1 MTASNHH
8 TYAYLL
14 AEFGIDIT
22 GGGKLEP
29 RVGVGAGGALRA
41 EAGEVVDAEDAADV
55 PVDRES
61 SLVSQYVLLFGY
73 RCDWLVTADQI
84 LIISTN
90 LCIKFISC
98 YLLCWDWESSSRKLR
113 PKAAI
118 EWGSLNGWNVQRAN
132 LAPNPRRATGPTS
145 VPSTAKSETSNA
157 ISAVTRRIT
166 AKS

>member
-55 PVDRES
+55 PVDRAS
-61 SLVSQYVLLFGY
+61 SVITV
-73 RCDWLVTADQI
+73 WL
-84 LIISTN
+84 
-90 LCIKFISC
+90 
-98 YLLCWDWESSSRKLR
+98 
-113 PKAAI
+113 PM
-118 EWGSLNGWNVQRAN
+118 
-132 LAPNPRRATGPTS
+132 
-145 VPSTAKSETSNA
+145 
-157 ISAVTRRIT
+157 
-166 AKS
+166 